1 MGPLED
7 RVEYVWASKSAAEV
21 NLDSYRRDTLQ
32 TSVHLNQ
39 DFPVLLFQDLNRVI

>member
-7 RVEYVWASKSAAEV
+7 RVEYGWASKSATEV
-21 NLDSYRRDTLQ
+21 NLDSYRRETLQ